1 MMGFSVE
8 FMNNSS
14 PVEKIGK
21 VITTGLT
28 VTDVVLKRDT
38 SILKPVLH
46 IYTENDITGYN
57 YLYISQFNRYYYIDN
72 IVSIANNRWE
82 VSAHVDVLQTYAN
95 ELQNQMVILNKQ
107 ETKGNRYLNDGS
119 FVSQVNEFNTSYN
132 FPNGFNTS
140 GTFILICAGG

>member
-1 MMGFSVE
+1 MGFSVE

-28 VTDVVLKRDT
+28 VNNVVLKRDT
-38 SILKPVLH
+38 SISKPILH
-46 IYTENDITGYN
+46 ISTESDITGYN
-57 YLYISQFNRYYYIDN
+57 YMYIPQFNRYYFIDDK
-72 IVSIANNRWE
+72 VSVGNNRWE
-82 VSAHVDVLQTYAN
+82 ILAHVDPLETFRDELLLQD
-95 ELQNQMVILNKQ
+95 VIVNKQ
-107 ETKGNRYLNDGS
+107 STKGNKYLNDGS
-119 FVSQVNEFNTSYN
+119 FISQVNEFNTSYN